1 MKSLTAFIL
10 AILMLSGIFVSCE
23 KEPASTI
30 TDPVT
35 DPITDPTTEPETEP
49 DTTVRIEETP
59 LAEYTV
65 VYGEGYE
72 TAAKELAA
80 RLGAVFGGELAI
92 KPETEAKVEHE
103 LAIFAPTR
111 GASAEG
117 LGMDD
122 FRITEQDGSLNIVG
136 GSVYAT
142 ETACAKLIDVFTPDK
157 YKYSLDDCCI
167 SYTLPDRR
175 EYINDISKLALHW
188 DLYFDTPEWMLNF
201 DEKYAAARDPG
212 GRLMSSAHRGDMVYY
227 PENSVEGIISAIMM
241 GCDMVEIDPRLTKDG
256 VFVLLHDATLTRTT
270 DCVAKAGK
278 NGLPRSANVADWT
291 YEQLLQLN
299 LKMGKGGTAAEL
311 TPYKIPTLDEVMKVC
326 AGHILVQLDVK
337 GPSGSDLPFWDFEKD
352 IWPLLE
358 KYEMYPQVIFTWHDW
373 LKENKYNLVITHL
386 KKTKALTNKRNI
398 VIYGDQGNATAN
410 DRMTKQYGFNP
421 CIRLFLSFTNTEYKD
436 YLSKNQSKLDS
447 YKGKFR
453 TYANVTTPKYESQ
466 AFYAELY
473 DAGITFQL
481 VDKAFDLCTYIADT
495 FEPTPYK

>member
-1 MKSLTAFIL
+1 MKKLIALLLALFMLT
-10 AILMLSGIFVSCE
+10 GIFASCS
-23 KEPASTI
+23 PI
-30 TDPVT
+30 PDPVDT
-35 DPITDPTTEPETEP
+35 DPITEPATETEPETEP
-49 DTTVRIEETP
+49 DTTVRIGETP

-72 TAAKELAA
+72 TAALELAA
-80 RLGAVFGGELAI
+80 RLGAVFGGELAV
-92 KPETEAKVEHE
+92 KPETEATVEHE
-103 LAIFAPTR
+103 IAIFAPTR

-157 YKYSLDDCCI
+157 YKYSIDDCCI
-167 SYTLPDRR
+167 SYTLPDRQ

-188 DLYFDTPEWMLNF
+188 DLYFDTPEWMLDF
-201 DEKYAAARDPG
+201 DEKYAAAYTPG

-256 VFVLLHDATLTRTT
+256 VFVLMHDATLTRTT
-270 DCVAKAGK
+270 DCAAKAGK
-278 NGLPRSANVADWT
+278 DGLPRSANVADWT
-291 YEQLLQLN
+291 YEQLMQLN
-299 LKMGKGGTAAEL
+299 LKMGKGGTGSPL

-358 KYEMYPQVIFTWHDW
+358 KYEMYPQVIFTWHKW
-373 LKENKYNLVITHL
+373 VQSNKYSVVTKQYKRLEGLTD
-386 KKTKALTNKRNI
+386 KKNV
-398 VIYGDQGNATAN
+398 VIYLDKGSVGPNEVIS
-410 DRMTKQYGFNP
+410 KQYGFSP
-421 CIRLFLSFTNTEYKD
+421 CIRLTLDFTETEYKT
-436 YLSKNQSKLDS
+436 YLAKNQETLDS
-447 YKGKFR
+447 YKGKLR
-453 TYANVTTPKYESQ
+453 TYANVVTSKYESQ
-466 AFYAELY
+466 EFYAELY

-481 VDKAFDLCTYIADT
+481 VNKVFELCTYIADT